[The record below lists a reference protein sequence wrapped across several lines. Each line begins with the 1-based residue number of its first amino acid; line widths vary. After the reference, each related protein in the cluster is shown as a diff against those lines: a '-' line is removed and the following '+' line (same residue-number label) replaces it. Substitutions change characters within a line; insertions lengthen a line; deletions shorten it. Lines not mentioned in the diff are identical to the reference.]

1 MGELSWLCMQKYLGS
16 ADSSERQEA
25 EAVKERAVVAVLVKA
40 KGARRAGVGRERS
53 EKACRAK
60 SVL

>member
-1 MGELSWLCMQKYLGS
+1 MQKYLGS